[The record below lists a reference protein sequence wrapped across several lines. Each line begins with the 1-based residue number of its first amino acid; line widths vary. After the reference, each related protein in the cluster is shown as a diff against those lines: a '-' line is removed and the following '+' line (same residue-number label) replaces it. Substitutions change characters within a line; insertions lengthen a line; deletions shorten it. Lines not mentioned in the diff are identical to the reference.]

1 MNFKNL
7 NPEDIKK
14 AFDNH
19 IPSPEGVHRNNSIMA
34 TLIEIDGKL
43 HFLYTKRALTM
54 KHQPGDVCFPGG
66 RQEDGETAM
75 EAAIRETEEELG
87 ISRENITVLGESDF
101 IVTMFNTKV
110 TPFVGLLTDITLDEL
125 KPNPGEVDKI
135 FAVPVDFFRETE
147 PIKTE
152 LSLKQDFPED
162 FPIDLIYNGRNY
174 PWGKAYVPQLFY
186 VYEGETIWGLTARIT
201 NNICEIIEKNNDLG

>member
-1 MNFKNL
+1 MDIKNL
-7 NPEDIKK
+7 SAEKIKK
-14 AFDNH
+14 AFSVH
-19 IPSPEGVHRNNSIMA
+19 VPSAQGVTRNNSIMA

-66 RQEDGETAM
+66 RQEKGETAL

-87 ISRENITVLGESDF
+87 ISRENIIVLGESDY

-110 TPFVGLLTDITLDEL
+110 TPFVGLITGITLDEL
-125 KPNPGEVDKI
+125 KPNPDEVDKV
-135 FAVPVDFFRETE
+135 FAVPVEFFRETT

-152 LSLKQDFPED
+152 LSLKQTFPED
-162 FPIDLIYNGRNY
+162 FPIDLIYNGKNY

-186 VYEGETIWGLTARIT
+186 VYEGETIWGLTGRIT
-201 NNICEIIEKNNDLG
+201 NNICEIIEKDNDLG